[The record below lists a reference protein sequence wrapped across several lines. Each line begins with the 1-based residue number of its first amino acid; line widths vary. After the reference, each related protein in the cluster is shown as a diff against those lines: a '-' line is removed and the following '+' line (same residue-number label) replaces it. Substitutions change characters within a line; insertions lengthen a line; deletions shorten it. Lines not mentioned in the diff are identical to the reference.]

1 MTNIKPLGTLI
12 LVKKI
17 EETEK
22 TTASGLVLT
31 ASAQDAEPFNHSL
44 YTRSYK

>member
-1 MTNIKPLGTLI
+1 MINIKPLGTLI
-12 LVKKI
+12 LVQKI

-31 ASAQDAEPFNHSL
+31 ATAAQSEL
-44 YTRSYK
+44 